1 MSVLSIVML
10 IASIFFLYLVIRN
23 INKNNILFE
32 QAFMWIVI
40 SLVLIVIAVFDTIP
54 GYFARLLG
62 FELTSNFLLS
72 ITIFFLLVI
81 VFLQTMTLSKQKEQ
95 IKHLVQELSILK
107 SHVEMKEEN
116 NEQQSHLGDLC
127 LSFVETKYATIAHQD
142 DYYEPEYAEKVLG
155 KMERNSDVLIGYSDY
170 FEEKDG
176 HEIPANTNLKIK
188 TLMLKTMNLFPASHF
203 WRNRVMAFGNP
214 ICCPAVTY
222 NRKNLK
228 NFYFD
233 EGMRVSLD
241 WYAWYK
247 ISEYKGRFAYVSDKL
262 MCHRI
267 HGESETSKTI
277 ADNTRSEED
286 LFMYELFWP
295 KWMAK
300 LLMRQYVKSQKTNN

>member
-1 MSVLSIVML
+1 ML
-10 IASIFFLYLVIRN
+10 INQQHTWVICAYGESEYLEACIQSLKNQTLQSQIICYSSTPLDSIKALCQRYAIPFYTKQGGGIG
-23 INKNNILFE
+23 KDWNN
-32 QAFMWIVI
+32 AM
-40 SLVLIVIAVFDTIP
+40 
-54 GYFARLLG
+54 
-62 FELTSNFLLS
+62 
-72 ITIFFLLVI
+72 
-81 VFLQTMTLSKQKEQ
+81 
-95 IKHLVQELSILK
+95 
-107 SHVEMKEEN
+107 
-116 NEQQSHLGDLC
+116 
-127 LSFVETKYATIAHQD
+127 SFVETKYATIAHQD
-142 DYYEPEYAEKVLG
+142 DYYEPDYAEKVLA
-155 KMERNSDVLIGYSDY
+155 KMEKNQDVLIGYSDY

-176 HEIPANTNLKIK
+176 HKIPANTNLKIK

-222 NRKNLK
+222 NRENLK

-277 ADNTRSEED
+277 ADNTRSKED
-286 LFMYELFWP
+286 LYMYELFWP

-300 LLMRQYVKSQKTNN
+300 LLMRQYVKSQNSNK